1 MGFDDAINGLF
12 ADPATMTG
20 VTGGFQMFIL
30 LCAYGYVL
38 AVAASM
44 ISEGSEL
51 LLLIPSLTGTVG
63 SIVLPVRAHATRDE
77 RPSPVAALLDAIH
90 HTILSWHDPRRGWP
104 PVLLGGIAAEAA
116 GTCQTPLW
124 VTCLFVNSRGLCV
137 CDASRSG
144 AWRCPRRRA
153 GVVLGPGAASARP
166 AQGWCRRARGV
177 CFEI

>member
-63 SIVLPVRAHATRDE
+63 SIVLPVRAHATRAMSD
-77 RPSPVAALLDAIH
+77 RLP
-90 HTILSWHDPRRGWP
+90 
-104 PVLLGGIAAEAA
+104 
-116 GTCQTPLW
+116 
-124 VTCLFVNSRGLCV
+124 
-137 CDASRSG
+137 
-144 AWRCPRRRA
+144 
-153 GVVLGPGAASARP
+153 
-166 AQGWCRRARGV
+166 
-177 CFEI
+177 